1 MNAPT
6 TDMSAEP
13 DPMGTAEQGE
23 VQETMVERAP
33 VPPNVPNLLR
43 VSPMDTT
50 TATDVE
56 TSIMDPVVKS
66 NNFVRF
72 TLLNK
77 GILHSHSKITLA
89 VTAPNTNARFYP
101 ITTGVHSLISRCA
114 LKVGTKT
121 LQEIDG
127 YNFLSA
133 YKRMFLSNE
142 HQYEREQITSGNGLA
157 HEFRYDDSTSASLVR
172 VSNTQAFTY
181 GIKTGKEYDDGF
193 LTTDPNVEL
202 PDSLRVENDPVFQ
215 IALAD
220 LFPLLKQT
228 QLPLYM
234 MQEQV
239 SIELTF
245 EPVQQRRTCIAQG
258 GTANQTMAIDTD
270 QVKFIADYIYYPQEM
285 MTQYAQQNPTITMNH
300 FDYRHSAVSVSAT
313 SANDSTL
320 VRNLGGAGRI
330 VTKVI
335 TGLQSA
341 VADNTQEAMLTNTFH
356 SIAPESTYDFGE
368 EPAAGLQNGSLTSN
382 IKYNDKFLYPI
393 DVVNPARHFHNTA
406 QAEGMVPFVTRE
418 EFSSEGV
425 GLTTDEYFGTD
436 QGTGDT
442 ATEQGIL
449 GRYNWLSFRLNRN
462 ERVNT
467 RGLEYYYKYEGLS
480 DAGLYTQRSWLELA
494 KITVLQNG
502 FVTTQLL

>member
-1 MNAPT
+1 
-6 TDMSAEP
+6 MSPEP
-13 DPMGTAEQGE
+13 DPMGSAEQGE
-23 VQETMVERAP
+23 VQQTMVERAP

-89 VTAPNTNARFYP
+89 VTAPNSDGRFYP
-101 ITTGVHSLISRCA
+101 ITTGVNSLISRCA

-172 VSNTQAFTY
+172 VSNTQAFKY
-181 GIKTGKEYDDGF
+181 GLKTGKEYDDEF
-193 LTTDPNVEL
+193 LASDPNVEL
-202 PDSLRVENDPVFQ
+202 IDPLRVENNPVFQ

-245 EPVQQRRTCIAQG
+245 EPVQQRR
-258 GTANQTMAIDTD
+258 
-270 QVKFIADYIYYPQEM
+270 K
-285 MTQYAQQNPTITMNH
+285 
-300 FDYRHSAVSVSAT
+300 
-313 SANDSTL
+313 
-320 VRNLGGAGRI
+320 
-330 VTKVI
+330 
-335 TGLQSA
+335 
-341 VADNTQEAMLTNTFH
+341 
-356 SIAPESTYDFGE
+356 
-368 EPAAGLQNGSLTSN
+368 
-382 IKYNDKFLYPI
+382 
-393 DVVNPARHFHNTA
+393 
-406 QAEGMVPFVTRE
+406 
-418 EFSSEGV
+418 
-425 GLTTDEYFGTD
+425 
-436 QGTGDT
+436 
-442 ATEQGIL
+442 
-449 GRYNWLSFRLNRN
+449 
-462 ERVNT
+462 
-467 RGLEYYYKYEGLS
+467 
-480 DAGLYTQRSWLELA
+480 RS
-494 KITVLQNG
+494 
-502 FVTTQLL
+502 